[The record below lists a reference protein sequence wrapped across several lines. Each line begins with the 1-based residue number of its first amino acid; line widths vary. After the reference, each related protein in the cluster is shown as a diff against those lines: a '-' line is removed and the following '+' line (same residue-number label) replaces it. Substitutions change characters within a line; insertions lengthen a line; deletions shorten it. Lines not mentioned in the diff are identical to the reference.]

1 MNFLR
6 SKEYLRMFS
15 ITISIQIKRYQVI
28 WREITWKLKD
38 SERKG
43 TIRSDSME
51 TKENRTNSVCS
62 FKLEILCQN
71 SPTAMS
77 HDWIELHFFVW
88 GCSGLWVT
96 SFYVFFIFVLFFI
109 NSYMSTIFTITPYL
123 LPTKTHPEFSK
134 LLL

>member
-77 HDWIELHFFVW
+77 HDWIELHFFCMRLFRAM
-88 GCSGLWVT
+88 GNIILC
-96 SFYVFFIFVLFFI
+96 IFHFCIIFI
-109 NSYMSTIFTITPYL
+109 NSYMSTIFTITPY
-123 LPTKTHPEFSK
+123 PTKTHPEFSK